1 MQKYKFSFKGQNI
14 YVGIDVHLKT
24 WHVTTLTGSGYKY
37 SFAQHADAKELFD
50 RLNKKFPEAHFK
62 SAYEA
67 GFCGFSTH
75 YALTEFGFENIVV
88 HAADI
93 PTTGKEKALKTDAV
107 DSEKIAW
114 ALKRGGLTG
123 IYIKDRRYMDD
134 TNLMRLRQRFIM
146 DLSRQKNRTKHLL
159 YTQGVTYPDRFS
171 RNCTHWS
178 RNFMK
183 WLREEVELLSD
194 QKLSLLLLCDQVENT
209 RMAILKV
216 TRQIRCLSTTERYKE
231 NYDLLTSVPGFG
243 LTTSM
248 SMLTELDN
256 NIMRFPNERSFVA
269 ILGLIPTCHDSGEKK
284 VSGEKINRGN
294 KHLGPLIVEASWV
307 AIQRDLELSAY
318 YSKCCQSMKPHKAII
333 KVARKLACRA
343 YAVLRTKT
351 KYGYHKGNIA
361 NMHNNRILCRTDFS
375 YYNDHS

>member
-1 MQKYKFSFKGQNI
+1 MQKYKVSFKGQNI

-24 WHVTTLTGSGYKY
+24 WHVTTLTESGYKY

-50 RLNKKFPEAHFK
+50 RLNKKFPEAHFM

-67 GFCGFSTH
+67 GFCGFSAH
-75 YALTEFGFENIVV
+75 YALTEQGIENIVV

-93 PTTGKEKALKTDAV
+93 PTTGKEKAMKTDAV

-114 ALKRGGLTG
+114 ALKRNELTG
-123 IYIKDRRYMDD
+123 IYIKDKRYMDD
-134 TNLMRLRQRFIM
+134 TNLIRLRQRFIT

-159 YTQGVTYPDRFS
+159 YTQGVTYPERF
-171 RNCTHWS
+171 RKNGTHWS

-183 WLREEVELLSD
+183 WLREEVELLSE
-194 QKLSLLLLCDQVENT
+194 QKLSLLLLCEQVENT
-209 RMAILKV
+209 RKAILKV
-216 TRQIRCLSTTERYKE
+216 TREIRRLSTTDRYRE
-231 NYDLLTSVPGFG
+231 NYDLLMTVPGLG
-243 LTTSM
+243 LITSM

-256 NIMRFPNERSFVA
+256 DIVRFPNERRFVSM
-269 ILGLIPTCHDSGEKK
+269 LGLIPTCHDSGEKK

-307 AIQRDLELSAY
+307 AIYRDYQLGAH
-318 YSKCCQSMKPHKAII
+318 YSNCCQTMKPHKAII

-343 YAVLRTKT
+343 YAVLKN
-351 KYGYHKGNIA
+351 KKGYV
-361 NMHNNRILCRTDFS
+361 LT
-375 YYNDHS
+375 

>member
-1 MQKYKFSFKGQNI
+1 
-14 YVGIDVHLKT
+14 
-24 WHVTTLTGSGYKY
+24 VTTLTESGCKY
-37 SFAQHADAKELFD
+37 SFSQHADAKELFD

-67 GFCGFSTH
+67 GFCGFSAH
-75 YALTEFGFENIVV
+75 YALTEQGIENIVV

-114 ALKRGGLTG
+114 ALKRGELTG
-123 IYIKDRRYMDD
+123 IYIKDKRYMDD

-159 YTQGVTYPDRFS
+159 YTQGVTYPERFRNS
-171 RNCTHWS
+171 RTHWS

-183 WLREEVELLSD
+183 WLREEVELLSE
-194 QKLSLLLLCDQVENT
+194 QKMSLILLCEQVENT
-209 RMAILKV
+209 RKAILKV
-216 TRQIRCLSTTERYKE
+216 TREIRRLSTTDRYKE
-231 NYDLLTSVPGFG
+231 NYNLLITVPGLG
-243 LTTSM
+243 LITSM
-248 SMLTELDN
+248 SVLTELDN

-269 ILGLIPTCHDSGEKK
+269 ILGLIPTCHDSGDRK

-294 KHLGPLIVEASWV
+294 KHLGPLIVESCWI
-307 AIQRDLELSAY
+307 AIQRDIELSAY

-343 YAVLRTKT
+343 YAVLKT
-351 KYGYHKGNIA
+351 KARYA
-361 NMHNNRILCRTDFS
+361 LP
-375 YYNDHS
+375 

>member
-1 MQKYKFSFKGQNI
+1 MQKYKVSFKGQNI

-24 WHVTTLTGSGYKY
+24 WHVTTLTESGCKY

-67 GFCGFSTH
+67 GFCGFSVH
-75 YALTEFGFENIVV
+75 YALTELGVENIVV

-114 ALKRGGLTG
+114 ALKRDELEG

-159 YTQGVTYPDRFS
+159 YTQGVTYPERF
-171 RNCTHWS
+171 RNNRTHWS

-183 WLREEVELLSD
+183 WLREEVELLSE
-194 QKLSLLLLCDQVENT
+194 QKLSLMLLCEQVENT
-209 RMAILKV
+209 RKAILKV
-216 TRQIRCLSTTERYKE
+216 TREIRRLSTTDRYKE
-231 NYDLLTSVPGFG
+231 NFNLLMTVPGLG
-243 LTTSM
+243 LITSM

-256 NIMRFPNERSFVA
+256 DIMRFPNERSFVSM
-269 ILGLIPTCHDSGEKK
+269 LGLIPTCHDSGDKK

-294 KHLGPLIVEASWV
+294 KHLGPLIVEACWV
-307 AIQRDLELSAY
+307 AIQRDIELSAY
-318 YSKCCQSMKPHKAII
+318 YSNCCLSMKPHKAII

-343 YAVLRTKT
+343 YAVLKTKT
-351 KYGYHKGNIA
+351 RYA
-361 NMHNNRILCRTDFS
+361 LP
-375 YYNDHS
+375 